1 MHPEVLREL
10 EAENAARRIKSAE
23 VPLRNRVNALEAR
36 LNCLQAA
43 PHGNNFDE
51 GFWAEVTATIRG
63 FVESHVNKL
72 KAENAALEAR
82 IKSLEDR
89 PPLKYCGTWVAGR
102 TYVENSAVTRDGSVW
117 IARKAT
123 AAYPG
128 GGAEPDSWQ
137 LAVKARPGR

>member
-72 KAENAALEAR
+72 KAENAALEAW

-89 PPLKYCGTWVAGR
+89 PPLKYCGNGWRDERMWKIRRSREMARCGLREKPLRPTPAVAPSRILG
-102 TYVENSAVTRDGSVW
+102 NL
-117 IARKAT
+117 
-123 AAYPG
+123 P
-128 GGAEPDSWQ
+128 
-137 LAVKARPGR
+137 